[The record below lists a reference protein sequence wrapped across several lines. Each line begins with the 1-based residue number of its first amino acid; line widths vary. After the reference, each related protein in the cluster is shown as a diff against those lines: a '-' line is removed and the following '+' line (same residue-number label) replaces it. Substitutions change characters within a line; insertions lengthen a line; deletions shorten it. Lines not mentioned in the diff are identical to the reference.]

1 MRNAIEVIFKNKKM
15 NPSKLIGYGFEL
27 KNLNYVY
34 HKVLSDYD
42 FELIVEIT
50 ENGEVSTKMIDLSTN
65 ELYTLHLIDNAVGN
79 FVGQIRNSYEN
90 ILTEI
95 AKKCFDD
102 NIYKTMQSQSIISYV
117 NDKYGDELEFL
128 WEKFPD
134 TSVLRRK
141 DNKKWYGVLM
151 TVSKSKLGIDSD
163 EIVEIIDVRAKTE
176 DLPFIIDNKKYF
188 PGYHMNKKHWITII
202 LDDYNFCEDIFSL
215 VDKSY
220 NLANK

>member
-15 NPSKLIGYGFEL
+15 NTSKLIGYGFEME
-27 KNLNYVY
+27 NLNYVY

-42 FELIVEIT
+42 FELVVEIAK
-50 ENGEVSTKMIDLSTN
+50 NGEVSTKMIDLSTN

-79 FVGQIRNSYEN
+79 FVGQIRSVYEN

-95 AKKCFDD
+95 AEKCFDD

-128 WEKFPD
+128 WAKFPD

-141 DNKKWYGVLM
+141 DNNKWYGVLM
-151 TVSKSKLGIDSD
+151 TVPKSKLGIDSD
-163 EIVEIIDVRAKTE
+163 EIVEIIDVRVKTE

-202 LDDYNFCEDIFSL
+202 LDDYD
-215 VDKSY
+215 VDDKLILLINNSY
-220 NLANK
+220 ALADK